1 MGELHQLRVAQVS
14 GGAPAKVA
22 NIRTTR
28 KNIARIYT
36 VISQITKLKVREEYK
51 RRKRD
56 LLPLDLRE
64 KLTRRERLRLPNNLR
79 FKKTNRQRQLIKK
92 YPRRKF
98 AVIDSSNYLPKNV
111 RKANVKAVLSEKKTS
126 NRYHQYLK
134 KKQKTIKAMQTKRRQ
149 RGIKNTKPTRKY
161 KPRQK
166 KESNQES

>member
-1 MGELHQLRVAQVS
+1 MG
-14 GGAPAKVA
+14 
-22 NIRTTR
+22 TR

-36 VISQITKLKVREEYK
+36 IISQITKQKVREECK
-51 RRKRD
+51 RQNQT
-56 LLPLDLRE
+56 LLPLDLRP
-64 KLTRRERLRLPNNLR
+64 KLTRRERLRLPNHLR
-79 FKKTNRQRQLIKK
+79 FKKSGRQKYLIKK
-92 YPRRKF
+92 FPRRKF
-98 AVIDSSNYLPKNV
+98 AVIDSSEYLPKNV
-111 RKANVKAVLSEKKTS
+111 REANIKSVLSQKKSS